1 MPSGCY
7 SGLGLVPL
15 TGEKT
20 MKITVHVK
28 GGILRDAENERKRN
42 YVNLMLS
49 LKTDGDEVYHY
60 HLINYA
66 ANGNSVRHLFK
77 VVNSDD
83 KGKIEKLYEEK
94 HTSKLARNRIVY
106 REIDQEFDLD
116 DDKAFVNELS
126 GAEMKVL
133 ISSAKS
139 LAGGMRTRARD
150 IASKRE
156 EDEEEELSFA
166 TSKPIEESESKAVS
180 DDELLAKESTTT
192 FGKDTAVTN
201 KNWGMF

>member
-1 MPSGCY
+1 
-7 SGLGLVPL
+7 
-15 TGEKT
+15 
-20 MKITVHVK
+20 MKNTVHVK
-28 GGILRDAENERKRN
+28 GCILRDAENERKRN

-49 LKTDGDEVYHY
+49 LKTDGDEVHHY

-77 VVNSDD
+77 VVNTDD
-83 KGKIEKLYEEK
+83 KKKIEKLYEEK
-94 HTSKLARNRIVY
+94 HTSKLARNRVVY

-139 LAGGMRTRARD
+139 LAGGMRARAKLVAD

-166 TSKPIEESESKAVS
+166 TSRPSEEADSKAVS